1 MREADPDDPIFKIG
15 YVIGEK
21 RLKNSPKESKQL
33 RKAERKDTGKQRK
46 QIEQEE
52 RLINEPYTD

>member
-1 MREADPDDPIFKIG
+1 MREADPDHPIFKIG

-21 RLKNSPKESKQL
+21 RLRNSPKESKQL
-33 RKAERKDTGKQRK
+33 RKAEKKDTGKRRK

-52 RLINEPYTD
+52 RLIKEPYTD

>member
-21 RLKNSPKESKQL
+21 RLRNSPKESKQL
-33 RKAERKDTGKQRK
+33 GKAEKKDTGKRRK

-52 RLINEPYTD
+52 RLIKEPYSD

>member
-21 RLKNSPKESKQL
+21 RLRNSPKESKQL
-33 RKAERKDTGKQRK
+33 RKSEKKDTGKRRK

-52 RLINEPYTD
+52 RLIKEPYTD

>member
-21 RLKNSPKESKQL
+21 RLRNSPKESKQL
-33 RKAERKDTGKQRK
+33 GKAERKDTGKRRK
-46 QIEQEE
+46 QIEQEV
-52 RLINEPYTD
+52 RLIKEPYTD